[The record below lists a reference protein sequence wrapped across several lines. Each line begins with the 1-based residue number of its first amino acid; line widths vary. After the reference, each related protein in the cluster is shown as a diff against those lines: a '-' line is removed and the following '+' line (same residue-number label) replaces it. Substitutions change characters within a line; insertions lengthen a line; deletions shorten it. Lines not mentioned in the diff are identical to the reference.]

1 MDDTWKPKKEVE
13 KAQNNKTSSSYE
25 SRGNGEK
32 MVINAC
38 CIKIKKKAQTVFTEE
53 WGINI
58 ISASM

>member
-1 MDDTWKPKKEVE
+1 MDDTLKPKKEVE

-38 CIKIKKKAQTVFTEE
+38 LYEKKKEIYIHRLFLQKNGV
-53 WGINI
+53 
-58 ISASM
+58 